1 MKRQGQYL
9 RECSIVNKTLLHFPG
24 IPDDLLQTLQQI
36 SASCGIF
43 RLALVGGAVRD
54 ALLNHEHR
62 DPFRVLP
69 DLDLV
74 VEGSA
79 TALAESL
86 CRELASGR
94 LTKCLVHEAY
104 DTVELILDGVLIDL
118 ASARQETY
126 AGPGHH
132 PDVRYGSLEAD
143 LARRDFTVNAMALE
157 LPDGPLLDPYLGQAA
172 LERRQLAFLH
182 PISVADDPTRVVRG
196 ARYAA
201 RLGFSLEP
209 EALTQ
214 VQSTIAMWPWAWRP
228 GQAPELAPPSLAT
241 RLRMELELLF
251 EHEPWEMALGQ
262 LQDWGALQLL
272 DHDLQAD
279 QHWRRRLRW
288 ASRLGVP
295 LLLALVAGSAD
306 SQNLAARLQLPKHQ
320 QMLLAETRQLQI
332 ALDSPLVRESWSSWS
347 ASRWCQFLEGQVW
360 RSEAVALS
368 ICMALPMWRQM
379 LRWWVRWRE
388 IKSPVPAL
396 KLIEQGW
403 QSGPALGAELQR
415 LRLEEIDREAP
426 LK

>member
-1 MKRQGQYL
+1 MESFKSGL
-9 RECSIVNKTLLHFPG
+9 NWPGLPVGLLAA
-24 IPDDLLQTLQQI
+24 LQLA
-36 SASCGIF
+36 ASDAGLK
-43 RLALVGGAVRD
+43 RLAVVGGAVRD
-54 ALLNHEHR
+54 GLLHHQHLEPWR
-62 DPFRVLP
+62 GLP

-79 TALAESL
+79 TALVESL
-86 CRELASGR
+86 CRQLASGR

-118 ASARQETY
+118 ASARKETY
-126 AGPGHH
+126 AGPGHN
-132 PDVRYGSLEAD
+132 PDVSDGSLEAD

-157 LPDGPLLDPYLGQAA
+157 LPDGPLLDPYGGQAA

-182 PISVADDPTRVVRG
+182 PLSVSDDPTRVVRG
-196 ARYAA
+196 ARYVA
-201 RLGFSLEP
+201 RLGLVLSP

-214 VQSTIAMWPWAWRP
+214 VQSTLLAWPWAWRP
-228 GQAPELAPPSLAT
+228 GQLPELAPPSLAT

-415 LRLEEIDREAP
+415 LRLEEIDREAQ

>member
-1 MKRQGQYL
+1 MESFKSGL
-9 RECSIVNKTLLHFPG
+9 NWPGLPVGLLAA
-24 IPDDLLQTLQQI
+24 LQLA
-36 SASCGIF
+36 ASDAGLK
-43 RLALVGGAVRD
+43 RLAVVGGAVRD
-54 ALLNHEHR
+54 GLLHHQHLEPWR
-62 DPFRVLP
+62 ELP

-79 TALAESL
+79 TALVESL
-86 CRELASGR
+86 CRQLASGR

-118 ASARQETY
+118 ASARKETY
-126 AGPGHH
+126 AGPGHN
-132 PDVRYGSLEAD
+132 PDVSDGSLEAD

-157 LPDGPLLDPYLGQAA
+157 LPDGPLLDPYGGQAA

-182 PISVADDPTRVVRG
+182 PLSVSDDPTRVVRG
-196 ARYAA
+196 ARYVA
-201 RLGFSLEP
+201 RLGLVLSP

-214 VQSTIAMWPWAWRP
+214 VQSTLWAWPWAWRP
-228 GQAPELAPPSLAT
+228 GQLPELAPPSLAT

-272 DHDLQAD
+272 DHDLQTD

-320 QMLLAETRQLQI
+320 QMLLAESRQLQI

-379 LRWWVRWRE
+379 LRWWARWRK

>member
-1 MKRQGQYL
+1 MESFKSGL
-9 RECSIVNKTLLHFPG
+9 NWPGLPVGLLAA
-24 IPDDLLQTLQQI
+24 LQLA
-36 SASCGIF
+36 ASDAGLK
-43 RLALVGGAVRD
+43 RLAVVGGAVRD
-54 ALLNHEHR
+54 GLLHHQHLEPWR
-62 DPFRVLP
+62 ELP

-79 TALAESL
+79 TALVESL
-86 CRELASGR
+86 CRQLASGR

-118 ASARQETY
+118 ASARKETY
-126 AGPGHH
+126 AGPGHN
-132 PDVRYGSLEAD
+132 PDVSDGSLEAD

-157 LPDGPLLDPYLGQAA
+157 LPDGLLLDPYGGQAA

-182 PISVADDPTRVVRG
+182 PLSVSDDPTRVVRG
-196 ARYAA
+196 ARYVA
-201 RLGFSLEP
+201 RLGLVLSP

-214 VQSTIAMWPWAWRP
+214 VQSTLLAWPWAWRP
-228 GQAPELAPPSLAT
+228 GQPPELAPPSLAT

-272 DHDLQAD
+272 DHDLQTD

-320 QMLLAETRQLQI
+320 QMLLAESRQLQI

-360 RSEAVALS
+360 RSEAV
-368 ICMALPMWRQM
+368 
-379 LRWWVRWRE
+379 
-388 IKSPVPAL
+388 
-396 KLIEQGW
+396 
-403 QSGPALGAELQR
+403 
-415 LRLEEIDREAP
+415 
-426 LK
+426 

>member
-1 MKRQGQYL
+1 MESFKSGL
-9 RECSIVNKTLLHFPG
+9 NWPGLPVGLLAA
-24 IPDDLLQTLQQI
+24 LQLA
-36 SASCGIF
+36 ASDAGLK
-43 RLALVGGAVRD
+43 RLAVVGGAVRD
-54 ALLNHEHR
+54 GLLHHQHLEPWR
-62 DPFRVLP
+62 GLP

-79 TALAESL
+79 TALVESL
-86 CRELASGR
+86 CRQLASGR

-118 ASARQETY
+118 ASARKETY
-126 AGPGHH
+126 AGPGHN
-132 PDVRYGSLEAD
+132 PDVSDGSLEAD

-157 LPDGPLLDPYLGQAA
+157 LPDGLLLDPYGGQAA

-182 PISVADDPTRVVRG
+182 PLSVSDDPTRVVRG
-196 ARYAA
+196 ARYVA
-201 RLGFSLEP
+201 RLGLVLSP

-214 VQSTIAMWPWAWRP
+214 VQSTLLAWPWAWRP
-228 GQAPELAPPSLAT
+228 GQPPELAPPSLAT

-320 QMLLAETRQLQI
+320 QMLLAESRQLQI

-379 LRWWVRWRE
+379 LRWWGRWRE

-403 QSGPALGAELQR
+403 PSGPALGAELQR

>member
-1 MKRQGQYL
+1 MESFKSGL
-9 RECSIVNKTLLHFPG
+9 NWPGLPVGLLAA
-24 IPDDLLQTLQQI
+24 LQLA
-36 SASCGIF
+36 ASDAGLK
-43 RLALVGGAVRD
+43 RLAVVGGAVRD
-54 ALLNHEHR
+54 GLLHHQHLEPWR
-62 DPFRVLP
+62 GLP

-79 TALAESL
+79 TALVESL
-86 CRELASGR
+86 CRQLASGR

-118 ASARQETY
+118 ASARKETY
-126 AGPGHH
+126 AGPGHN
-132 PDVRYGSLEAD
+132 PDVSDGCLEAD

-157 LPDGPLLDPYLGQAA
+157 LPDGLLLDPYGGQAA

-182 PISVADDPTRVVRG
+182 PLSVSDDPTRVVRG
-196 ARYAA
+196 ARYVA
-201 RLGFSLEP
+201 RLGLVLSP

-214 VQSTIAMWPWAWRP
+214 VQSTLLAWPWAWRP
-228 GQAPELAPPSLAT
+228 GQPPELAPPSLAT

-272 DHDLQAD
+272 DHDLQTD

-320 QMLLAETRQLQI
+320 QMLLAESRQLQI

-347 ASRWCQFLEGQVW
+347 ASRWCQFLEGQNWKPESV
-360 RSEAVALS
+360 ELA
-368 ICMALPMWRQM
+368 ICIALPMWRQM
-379 LRWWVRWRE
+379 LRWWVRWRA
-388 IKSPVPAL
+388 IKSPVSAL
-396 KLIEQGW
+396 ELIEQGW

-415 LRLEEIDREAP
+415 LRLEEIDREAQ